1 MEFRPSELVGA
12 LVVDFEGY
20 IYGHVVKV
28 DIKPEGPVFKVKSLK
43 SIQESVPDIDA
54 LKKILQEKF
63 STSSVQELYRFIA
76 KELKIQS
83 ITENDLVNYA
93 KLKEVKIPMREVLRE
108 VEEEKPDIHLND
120 LEAMNKSELGG
131 CIFVKTPMEAMI
143 RSIEPQKVAPYQK
156 EENLRGK
163 LVIDN
168 TAKILGKVHG
178 ILMSAEGLSVQVGK
192 DGMVTKLI
200 PDMNSLKKKIF
211 SERTP
216 KELIKDMESLGFEKP
231 QDLTDD
237 KFLTY
242 AKMRSYEI
250 PTRLESSKTV
260 LLYKSSVPW
269 HQIKK
274 IGDVVLLNKTLLE
287 DFMGESRME
296 EPKPVEVY
304 STDLTQK
311 PSRPGVQVRESP
323 ISFLTKPGSF
333 AFGVYAGTF
342 LMIFVGLVPYIGALF
357 SGGVAGYLARDWKKG
372 AIAGLL
378 SGLLGTVIITVL
390 LRLLMP
396 IGLENFLVTILP
408 IFTPGTIEGILKSAT
423 SEAFLYFGSLVNA
436 LVGLIGGLFLGLF
449 KSR

>member
-1 MEFRPSELVGA
+1 LEFRPSELVGA

-28 DIKPEGPVFKVKSLK
+28 DIKPEGPVFKVKSLM
-43 SIQESVPDIDA
+43 SVQESVPDIDA
-54 LKKILQEKF
+54 LKKVLQEKF
-63 STSSVQELYRFIA
+63 SISNVQELYRFIA

-83 ITENDLVNYA
+83 VTENDLISYA

-108 VEEEKPDIHLND
+108 VEEEKPDIHLSD
-120 LEAMNKSELGG
+120 IEAINRSELGS
-131 CIFVKTPMEAMI
+131 CILVKTPVEATI
-143 RSIEPQKVAPYQK
+143 RSIEPQKAALYQK
-156 EENLRGK
+156 EESLRGK
-163 LVIDN
+163 LVVDN

-178 ILMSAEGLSVQVGK
+178 ILMSADGLSVQVGK

-200 PDMNSLKKKIF
+200 PDMNSLKKRIF
-211 SERTP
+211 SEKTP
-216 KELIKDMESLGFEKP
+216 KEIIKDLESLGFEQP
-231 QDLTDD
+231 QNLTDD
-237 KFLTY
+237 KLLTY
-242 AKMRSYEI
+242 AKMRGYEI

-269 HQIKK
+269 HQIRK

-287 DFMGESRME
+287 DLTEESKME
-296 EPKPVEVY
+296 EPKPIVY

-311 PSRPGVQVRESP
+311 PSRPSAQVRESP

-372 AIAGLL
+372 TIAGFL
-378 SGLLGTVIITVL
+378 SGLLGTVLITIL
-390 LRLLMP
+390 LHLLMP

-408 IFTPGTIEGILKSAT
+408 IFTQDTIEGILNSAT

-436 LVGLIGGLFLGLF
+436 LIGLIGGLFLGFF